1 MIALIDYGAG
11 NIKSVMNA
19 LDDLKVEY
27 VVTAREIDINKSD
40 KIIFPGVGE
49 ASFAIR
55 RLHLNNLFTLLRIT
69 RKPLL
74 GICLGMQLLAD
85 KTEEG
90 NVNCLGI
97 IPTVCKKFDEEKLK
111 VPQMGWNK
119 VAIKKSSQLFDEIP
133 DESFFYFANSYY
145 MLENDFTIAKANYG
159 IDFTAAIQK
168 DNFYGVQFHPEKSG
182 EVGIKLLKNFIE
194 KC

>member
-11 NIKSVMNA
+11 NLKSVMNT

-27 VVTAREIDINKSD
+27 IVSAREIDINKAD

-55 RLHLNNLFTLLRIT
+55 KLHLNNLFTLLRIT

-85 KTEEG
+85 KTDEG

-97 IPTVCKKFDEEKLK
+97 IPTVCKKFDNEKLK

-119 VAIKKSSQLFDEIP
+119 VTFLKENKLFDEIP
-133 DESFFYFANSYY
+133 NESFFYFANSYY
-145 MLENDFTIAKANYG
+145 MPLNEFSIAKSKYG

-168 DNFYGVQFHPEKSG
+168 ENFFGVQFHPEKSG